1 VKEKAYRAHTHSE
14 RVWERKRAKERVSER
29 ERERD
34 SREREREFR
43 DIQKTTERVKE
54 RAVRQ
59 SKGIS

>member
-1 VKEKAYRAHTHSE
+1 V
-14 RVWERKRAKERVSER
+14 R

-34 SREREREFR
+34 SREREFR